1 MVWNVTDST
10 RHRRL
15 VPTPT
20 AWATLLADTP
30 DGVVLSVRALPGSK
44 KNEVRG
50 IQDGALKVCV
60 TQIAEKGKA
69 NKAIRKQLAES
80 LNLRASQIELIA
92 GETDSRKKFLLRD
105 VERESLQRMIERL
118 TTAE

>member
-1 MVWNVTDST
+1 MNDVHDGV
-10 RHRRL
+10 
-15 VPTPT
+15 
-20 AWATLLADTP
+20 LLTDTP
-30 DGVVLSVRALPGSK
+30 KGIVLAVRALPGSK

-60 TQIAEKGKA
+60 TQAPEKGRA

-80 LNLRASQIELIA
+80 LNLRASQIELIS

-105 VERESLQRMIERL
+105 VELESLRKTIGL
-118 TTAE
+118 LTAEE